1 MAVGHLKNLTG
12 LARTYVAIIVLAGAA
27 TVLISLG
34 DLSQGRID
42 SHWLW
47 LALLTLASGSAT
59 VHLASIPVAISISET
74 FVFTSALLFGASAG
88 TLTVALDAAV
98 ISFWSY
104 RRGQAWF
111 KIAFNVCALPLTMWV
126 ASHLFFLLSNVQ
138 PLFRSTEVIESS
150 DLVAP
155 LVVFTLAYFSL
166 SSWIV
171 TFAISLE
178 KGGRPFKIWRDN
190 FLWISLNYFGGAFVA
205 LLLVSYSRE
214 LDFSFLVIVVP
225 LLAILYATYAATVGR
240 FEDANR
246 HLTELNS
253 LYMATIET
261 LAMAIDAKDQVTH
274 GHIRRVQTYA
284 VGLAHELGVAD
295 QALIRAIEAAALL
308 HDMGKLAV
316 PEYILNKPG
325 PLTPAEFDKM
335 KLHASV
341 GADILSSIRFP
352 YPVVPIVRHH
362 HENWDGTGYPD
373 GIKGTD
379 IPIGARILS
388 VVDCF
393 DALTSD
399 RPYRPRLSDQDATKI
414 LLERRGTMYDPMIVD
429 KFLSVYRELAP
440 SDPDA
445 APTEGHGL
453 SAITRVALPV
463 DDHPLQPTALDDIAA
478 STEEMLVLYDLARSL
493 AGQLQIGDAADVI
506 TNHLRRIIPASTFV
520 FFVYEAGRDELVAAH
535 ASGEGASLFAGLRI
549 PRGQRLTGWVA
560 ANRRTILNSDPVL
573 DLGDV
578 SRSLHPRLRSCL
590 STPLQERGQL
600 VGVLSLYSPQQV
612 AFSDDHKRVVE
623 VIGRQVSKVIKQSLE
638 SQRLKSAL
646 ERDSVTGLPHR
657 DALATVVSAELESAT
672 AADSLSIILIQANQ
686 GSVGAKPAGQVATSS
701 LDRVIAEIRGSLR
714 AADVLFRYGD
724 DEFVALLAQTEQ
736 KSAYLVAAR
745 MCTAIAK
752 LSIEERAGVL
762 TGVASAPPDGGSL
775 EALVQTARSR
785 LRRIGNSSVANSSI
799 H

>member
-1 MAVGHLKNLTG
+1 MAVGHFKNLSG
-12 LARTYVAIIVLAGAA
+12 LARAYIAIIVLAGAT
-27 TVLISLG
+27 TVVISLG
-34 DLSQGRID
+34 DLLQGRID

-74 FVFTSALLFGASAG
+74 FVFTSALMFGASAG

-126 ASHLFFLLSNVQ
+126 AAHLFFILSNVQ
-138 PLFRSTEVIESS
+138 PLFRSSEAVEPSS
-150 DLVAP
+150 LIAP

-171 TFAISLE
+171 TFAIALE
-178 KGGRPFKIWRDN
+178 KGGAPFKIWREN

-205 LLLVSYSRE
+205 LLLVSYSRD
-214 LDFSFLVIVVP
+214 LNFTFLVIVVP

-284 VGLAHELGVAD
+284 VGLARELGVAD
-295 QALIRAIEAAALL
+295 QSLIRAIEAAALL

-399 RPYRPRLSDQDATKI
+399 RPYRPRLSDQDATRI
-414 LLERRGTMYDPMIVD
+414 LVERRGTMYDPMIVD

-440 SDPDA
+440 EDYEA
-445 APTEGHGL
+445 AQAGGPGL

-463 DDHPLQPTALDDIAA
+463 DDGALQPTALDDIAA
-478 STEEMLVLYDLARSL
+478 STEEMLVLYELARSL
-493 AGQLQIGDAADVI
+493 AGQLQISDAGDVI

-520 FFVYEAGRDELVAAH
+520 FFIYEPARDEMVAAH
-535 ASGEGASLFAGLRI
+535 ASGEGASLFVGLRI

-573 DLGDV
+573 DLGDA
-578 SRSLHPRLRSCL
+578 SRSLTPRLRSCL
-590 STPLQERGQL
+590 STPLLERGQL
-600 VGVLSLYSPQQV
+600 VGVLSVYSPQQG
-612 AFSDDHKRVVE
+612 AFSEDHKRIIE

-638 SQRLKSAL
+638 SQRLKAVF
-646 ERDSVTGLPHR
+646 ERDTDTGLPHR
-657 DALATVVSAELESAT
+657 DALEGFVSAELESAT
-672 AADSLSIILIQANQ
+672 PADSLSIILIQIGLN
-686 GSVGAKPAGQVATSS
+686 PAVNKLGGQQNTS
-701 LDRVIAEIRGSLR
+701 LDLVIAEIRGALR
-714 AADVLFRYGD
+714 AADVLFRYSD
-724 DEFVALLAQTEQ
+724 EEFVALLAQTEQ
-736 KSAYLVAAR
+736 RSAHLVAGR
-745 MCTAIAK
+745 MSAALSKLAIENRP
-752 LSIEERAGVL
+752 SVL
-762 TGVASAPPDGGSL
+762 TGVSTAPTDGISL
-775 EALVQTARSR
+775 EGLVQTARSR
-785 LRRIGNSSVANSSI
+785 LRGVSNSSVTNSSI